1 MKGDTMA
8 TFASLKEAQDFF
20 QMERFATS
28 NGMHLD
34 ALSETRAVCSMEI
47 RENHL
52 NALNGVMGGA
62 TFTLADFASAALTNH
77 LHRPTVA
84 QQVSINYLS
93 GAKGTRLTAECGIV
107 KDGRNSIVT
116 EVMVKDDTGRDIA
129 RMTVTSFKLYR

>member
-1 MKGDTMA
+1 MA

-84 QQVSINYLS
+84 QQVSINYLN
-93 GAKGTRLTAECGIV
+93 APKGTRLIAHSQCIKNGKTTTVINV
-107 KDGRNSIVT
+107 DVT
-116 EVMVKDDTGRDIA
+116 DDTGRQIA
-129 RMTVTSFKLYR
+129 KFVGTAFKL

>member
-1 MKGDTMA
+1 
-8 TFASLKEAQDFF
+8 
-20 QMERFATS
+20 MERFATS